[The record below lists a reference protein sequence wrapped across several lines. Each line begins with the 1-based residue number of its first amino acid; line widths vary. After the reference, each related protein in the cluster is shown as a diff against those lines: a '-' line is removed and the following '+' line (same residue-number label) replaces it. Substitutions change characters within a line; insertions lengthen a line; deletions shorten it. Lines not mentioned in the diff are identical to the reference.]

1 MKQRL
6 HPLCV
11 ALLAL
16 VLCNTPLF
24 AHDFEVGGMYYDIT
38 SKANKTVAVT
48 YRGSKYNSYTNEYSG
63 TVTIPESVT
72 YSGST
77 YSVTSIGNSAFE
89 YCSSLTSVEIPNSV
103 TSIGEAAF
111 GYCSGLTSVVIPNSV
126 TSIGTYAFTNCSNL
140 TSVEIP
146 NSVTSIGAFAFVGC
160 SSLTSLEIPNS
171 VTSIE
176 DGAFSGCSGLTSVEI
191 PNSVTSIGF
200 RAFYYCSGLTSVE
213 IPNSVTSIGEWAFGY
228 CTSLTSVEIPN
239 SVTSIGDFA
248 FCYCSSLTSVE
259 IPNSVTSIGV
269 VAFAECSSLTTA
281 TVGCSWKT
289 NPLYDFGENVTV
301 NATLHSYENGVCKVC
316 GDNSLKFAVDGI
328 YYNIT
333 SETDKT
339 VEVTYQGNDSNEY
352 SGAVVLPES
361 VTYNGNIYRVTRI
374 GDGAFKFCE
383 GLVSVEIPN
392 GIISIG
398 EQAFWGCD
406 GLTSVVIPNSVTN
419 VWSSVFYACDNL
431 TSVVIG
437 DNVTSIEANAF
448 YRCTSLTSVVIGK
461 SVKSI
466 ANDAFYYCSSLTSLE
481 IPNSVTS
488 IGNRTFYRCSSLT
501 SVVIPNSMT
510 NIGTAAFALCSG
522 LTSVEIPN
530 SVTRIEEGAFL
541 NCSALTTATVG
552 CSWKNNPLYDF
563 GENVTV
569 NPTLHSYENGVCTV
583 CGEASEDEGERIELV
598 EGTPF
603 ENEEAREVAQ
613 VTYNRTLPNLE
624 WNALYLPVE
633 IPVAALSENYDL
645 AYFNNMHAYDRNN
658 DGTVDEMDMEVFLI
672 NEGTL
677 HANYPYFIRAKSEDA
692 KQLQLVLTDVVLHA
706 AEETSLTCSSVF
718 IDFALTGVYARNDA
732 ETLSGCYAINTSGA
746 WSPIAAG
753 SYLNPF
759 RCYLKMTARDGSPVK
774 VDEALQT
781 IRIRVHGE
789 GGTTGIDNMTI
800 NGQQPAAI
808 YDLQGRRVM
817 VPQKGKIYIVGGKK
831 KVF

>member
-24 AHDFEVGGMYYDIT
+24 AEDFAVGGIYYNIT
-38 SKANKTVAVT
+38 SSTDKTVEVT
-48 YRGSKYNSYTNEYSG
+48 FRGSYSNSYSNEYSG
-63 TVTIPESVT
+63 AVTIPESVT
-72 YSGST
+72 YNGNT
-77 YSVTSIGNSAFE
+77 YSVTSIGFHAF
-89 YCSSLTSVEIPNSV
+89 YDCSSLTSVEIPNSV
-103 TSIGEAAF
+103 TSIGDWAF
-111 GYCSGLTSVVIPNSV
+111 SECSSLTSVVIPNSV
-126 TSIGTYAFTNCSNL
+126 TSIGSFAISYCSSL
-140 TSVEIP
+140 TSVVIP
-146 NSVTSIGAFAFVGC
+146 NSVTSIGDYAFVGC

-176 DGAFSGCSGLTSVEI
+176 DGAFRG
-191 PNSVTSIGF
+191 
-200 RAFYYCSGLTSVE
+200 
-213 IPNSVTSIGEWAFGY
+213 
-228 CTSLTSVEIPN
+228 
-239 SVTSIGDFA
+239 
-248 FCYCSSLTSVE
+248 CSSLTSVE
-259 IPNSVTSIGV
+259 IPNSVTSIGDL
-269 VAFAECSSLTTA
+269 AFAECSSLTTA

-301 NATLHSYENGVCKVC
+301 NATLHSYENGICTVC
-316 GDNSLKFAVDGI
+316 GENSLKFAVDGI

-339 VEVTYQGNDSNEY
+339 VEVTYPGNDLPQGNDSNEY

-361 VTYNGNIYRVTRI
+361 VTYNGNIYSVTRI
-374 GDGAFKFCE
+374 GDAAFKFCD

-392 GIISIG
+392 SVISIG

-522 LTSVEIPN
+522 LTSVVIPN

-569 NPTLHSYENGVCTV
+569 NPTLHSYENGVCKV
-583 CGEASEDEGERIELV
+583 CGEASEDDGERIELV

-633 IPVAALSENYDL
+633 IPVATLIENYDL

-692 KQLQLVLTDVVLHA
+692 KQLQLVLEDVVLHA

-781 IRIRVHGE
+781 IRIRVKGE
-789 GGTTGIDNMTI
+789 GETTGIADAFV

>member
-24 AHDFEVGGMYYDIT
+24 AHNFE
-38 SKANKTVAVT
+38 
-48 YRGSKYNSYTNEYSG
+48 
-63 TVTIPESVT
+63 
-72 YSGST
+72 
-77 YSVTSIGNSAFE
+77 
-89 YCSSLTSVEIPNSV
+89 
-103 TSIGEAAF
+103 
-111 GYCSGLTSVVIPNSV
+111 
-126 TSIGTYAFTNCSNL
+126 
-140 TSVEIP
+140 
-146 NSVTSIGAFAFVGC
+146 
-160 SSLTSLEIPNS
+160 
-171 VTSIE
+171 
-176 DGAFSGCSGLTSVEI
+176 
-191 PNSVTSIGF
+191 
-200 RAFYYCSGLTSVE
+200 
-213 IPNSVTSIGEWAFGY
+213 
-228 CTSLTSVEIPN
+228 
-239 SVTSIGDFA
+239 
-248 FCYCSSLTSVE
+248 
-259 IPNSVTSIGV
+259 
-269 VAFAECSSLTTA
+269 
-281 TVGCSWKT
+281 
-289 NPLYDFGENVTV
+289 
-301 NATLHSYENGVCKVC
+301 
-316 GDNSLKFAVDGI
+316 VDGI

-339 VEVTYQGNDSNEY
+339 VAVTYQGNSYSENYHEY
-352 SGAVVLPES
+352 SGSVTIPES
-361 VTYNGNIYRVTRI
+361 VTYNGNTYSVTTI
-374 GDGAFKFCE
+374 GTRTFMGCSKMT
-383 GLVSVEIPN
+383 SVTIPN
-392 GIISIG
+392 SITTLG
-398 EQAFWGCD
+398 EYAFSNCRS
-406 GLTSVVIPNSVTN
+406 LTEIFIPNSVTTFEFG
-419 VWSSVFYACDNL
+419 VFQFCTNLAVISLSNNL
-431 TSVVIG
+431 TIIENGTFSG
-437 DNVTSIEANAF
+437 CSNLRSI
-448 YRCTSLTSVVIGK
+448 T
-461 SVKSI
+461 
-466 ANDAFYYCSSLTSLE
+466 
-481 IPNSVTS
+481 IPNSVTT
-488 IGNRTFYRCSSLT
+488 IGEFAFSGCTILTDITFSNRLTTIMREAFDCCSSLMRIDIPS
-501 SVVIPNSMT
+501 SVTKIEPGAFTNCPNLSEILVAADNPKYDSRDNCNALIETET
-510 NIGTAAFALCSG
+510 NTLVLGTKNTIVPNDVTTIGRAAFTTCSG
-522 LTSVEIPN
+522 LTSITIPN
-530 SVTRIEEGAFL
+530 SVTTIEDAAFE
-541 NCSALTTATVG
+541 NCSNLASITIPNSVTTIGNSAFALTGLVSITIPNSVTTIGEAPFQFCSHLMSITVAEDNARYDSRDNSNSIIETQTNTLIAACSKTTIPNSVTTLGNYAFSGCTDLTSITIPNSVTTIGESAFAFTGLVSITIPKSVTSIGGYAFMDCSSLTEITIPNSVTTIGFAAFFGCDNLTTATVG

-569 NPTLHSYENGVCTV
+569 NATLHSYENGVCMV
-583 CGEASEDEGERIELV
+583 CGEASEDDGERIEFV

-633 IPVAALSENYDL
+633 IPVAALIEDYDL

-677 HANYPYFIRAKSEDA
+677 HANYPYFIRAKREDA
-692 KQLQLVLTDVVLHA
+692 KQLQLVLEDVVLHA

-774 VDEALQT
+774 VDEALQS
-781 IRIRVHGE
+781 IRIRVKGE

-831 KVF
+831 MVF